1 MYNLPLKVKVN
12 WDLCIADGVCYA
24 LCPQVFEAGPD
35 GKAQIVKEFRGG
47 QPNEGKIPEDLKDCA
62 EQSRVA
68 CPVGAISLEPE

>member
-1 MYNLPLKVKVN
+1 MLSAVYNLPLKVKVN

-47 QPNEGKIPEDLKDCA
+47 QPN
-62 EQSRVA
+62 
-68 CPVGAISLEPE
+68 

>member
-1 MYNLPLKVKVN
+1 LPFKVKIN

-35 GKAQIVKEFRGG
+35 GKAQIVKEYRGA
-47 QPNEGKIPEDLKDCA
+47 QPNEGTVPDELKDCA

-68 CPVGAISLEPE
+68 CPVGAITFE